1 MADIATPSGGPFEEL
16 SGVLATVDHNPS
28 ASTLRRF
35 GFTILF
41 GLGLIGGLLWYRG
54 GSEPSWWQWS
64 GSSLQV
70 AAAVLWIIGPIIL
83 MICLTAPAAGRL
95 IYIGW
100 MTGGVA
106 MGTVMTPVGMT
117 VLFVV
122 LLPVFSLI
130 RLKDPLRRRLGAVGS
145 YWEDPTPHEASLERM
160 RRMF

>member
-1 MADIATPSGGPFEEL
+1 M
-16 SGVLATVDHNPS
+16 LATVDHNPS

-54 GSEPSWWQWS
+54 GSELSWWQWS
-64 GSSLQV
+64 GSPLQV
-70 AAAVLWIIGPIIL
+70 VAAVFWIVGPTVLIV
-83 MICLTAPAAGRL
+83 CLTAPAAGRL

-100 MTGGVA
+100 MTGGVVV
-106 MGTVMTPVGMT
+106 GTIMTPVGMT
-117 VLFVV
+117 LLFVF

-130 RLKDPLRRRLGAVGS
+130 RFKDPLRRKLGTAAS
-145 YWEDPTPHEASLERM
+145 YWEDPAPHEASLERM